1 MSYYKH
7 FWTTN
12 LDGWEI
18 VLVLGFRV
26 QIAGVV
32 AGKISVFA
40 TVFVETF
47 NIVAIST
54 LRIVVLSEA
63 EIVQP
68 VSICFCLAVATIWV
82 VALAV
87 TVVHPVKPSVQ
98 NGKAH

>member
-1 MSYYKH
+1 M
-7 FWTTN
+7 
-12 LDGWEI
+12 EI
-18 VLVLGFRV
+18 VLVLGFPV
-26 QIAGVV
+26 QIARVV

-47 NIVAIST
+47 SVVAIST

-68 VSICFCLAVATIWV
+68 VSIYFCLAVATIGV
-82 VALAV
+82 VALAA